1 MRERGQRAGRGVC
14 PAAAR
19 HDRAAPE
26 PKRRLG
32 PRRQR
37 GAGRCERLAEM
48 LLGVR
53 KLHCCHLI
61 ATDLGK
67 DLRALRRFWSFEQCS
82 AQPDHGCPR
91 RAAVCGADRGRSER
105 PDSLGVPGR
114 NGQQEMRGDALGRG
128 AVQRQCPRGSRMER
142 LSLARREILVQ
153 GGAHDRVNEPKALGT
168 SEDVGSNE
176 LVSSRARQ
184 ILADTRH
191 TSRKRQLAVVPQHG
205 DGSGELGRRRSQ
217 HGEPMKDEAADGGR
231 SDRLDLAGSVSHLD
245 SMRDPLMDME
255 HNCAG
260 QIRLLEACRSFNPRA
275 RIVFTSTRQ
284 VYGKP
289 MYLPVD
295 EQHPIAPLDVNGIH
309 KRAAELY
316 HLLYHRVY
324 NIPVVCLRLTN
335 TYGPRQLVQHDRQG
349 FIGWFIRQAMD
360 GGVIEVF
367 GDGKQERELVYVDD
381 VVDALL
387 LAGASKG
394 SEGEVFNLGGDDPI
408 SLAEL
413 AGQLIQLTGRGE
425 VRIKSFPAERKLID
439 LGSFYA
445 SYEKIESAIGWRPK
459 TSLREGLRQTI
470 EFYAQNREHYW
481 SPGPAVVPQSEIIPE
496 MQSYQSA
503 STR

>member
-1 MRERGQRAGRGVC
+1 MSELFEKYKGASVLITGG
-14 PAAAR
+14 
-19 HDRAAPE
+19 
-26 PKRRLG
+26 LG
-32 PRRQR
+32 F
-37 GAGRCERLAEM
+37 
-48 LLGVR
+48 
-53 KLHCCHLI
+53 I
-61 ATDLGK
+61 
-67 DLRALRRFWSFEQCS
+67 
-82 AQPDHGCPR
+82 
-91 RAAVCGADRGRSER
+91 
-105 PDSLGVPGR
+105 
-114 NGQQEMRGDALGRG
+114 
-128 AVQRQCPRGSRMER
+128 GSN
-142 LSLARREILVQ
+142 LARRLIAIGGVKVFIVDALLPGQ
-153 GGAHDRVNEPKALGT
+153 GGNPYNIQDIRNQVTVYKANLST
-168 SEDVGSNE
+168 DWVTNHIVVGMDYIFN
-176 LVSSRARQ
+176 
-184 ILADTRH
+184 
-191 TSRKRQLAVVPQHG
+191 
-205 DGSGELGRRRSQ
+205 
-217 HGEPMKDEAADGGR
+217 
-231 SDRLDLAGSVSHLD
+231 LAGSVSHLD